1 MSRSFSVCRKPERNR
16 NTVLDGLYV
25 VELSWD
31 ILQTDVHEIDVAGQL
46 AQVPLLSLLFLV
58 IFMQFPQRGLRL

>member
-1 MSRSFSVCRKPERNR
+1 MHVEKPERNR
-16 NTVLDGLYV
+16 NTVLGGLYV

-46 AQVPLLSLLFLV
+46 ARVQLLSLLFLV